1 MLDFFF
7 WIASALVRWIRL
19 KHYQYEVTFA
29 VYMLTPTEKFIFS
42 ASLPLLPPFRFG
54 KDHPLTLGC
63 AADSIILTTVTMIV
77 TGAYIYLPN
86 HIRTINAHMYY
97 YWVGDRSLLSS
108 SFPSITSVF
117 GETATQKLEVMYET
131 AKNTAMTTTES
142 IAEL

>member
-1 MLDFFF
+1 MDSLEALSIRSHLCRIHAHAHGEVHFQF
-7 WIASALVRWIRL
+7 ASFISPFKRNS
-19 KHYQYEVTFA
+19 
-29 VYMLTPTEKFIFS
+29 LTP
-42 ASLPLLPPFRFG
+42 LR
-54 KDHPLTLGC
+54 

-86 HIRTINAHMYY
+86 HIRTVYAHMYY

-131 AKNTAMTTTES
+131 AKNTTTTTTES